1 MNAVNLVITADGQG
15 AIQVLQKTENAMKT
29 LKSSAEQLTSALP
42 SLNGTFRSLIGSLST
57 LYASFKAFE
66 TLKESA
72 TLAAR
77 VETLGIVMQT
87 VGKNAGYSKAEV
99 EAYSEGVRKM
109 GITTQEAQQ
118 SIIRMMQAHLD
129 LTKSQELARV
139 AQDAAVIGNI
149 NSSEALQRLMHGII
163 TLQPEILRTVGIT
176 VEFESAYKKFAESA
190 GRTAESL
197 SSQEKQQIA
206 LNLVLERGKDIAGSY
221 GAAMGTVGKLMTSL
235 PRFIE
240 EVKLKFG
247 ELFSPAL
254 GILVEG
260 TIEKFKS
267 WERTLAELKASG
279 DIARWADNIKTGFAV
294 AVGSIDN
301 LWKAA
306 KTCVSI
312 IYDLKEA
319 LIAASVAIG
328 SYYTAQMIIAAVQ
341 TGKLI
346 TQIKDLIT
354 VVEILAYRSF
364 TALLT
369 PAGLVAAALGA
380 LTYVTIN
387 HYQEQRAAELEME
400 NFKKSLST
408 FSADAKTQEMI
419 DHLEILALEIEA
431 VGGRS
436 DETRQKIEM
445 LKRVMSGGQ
454 AGTEAEMWK
463 GIVHYGDIGGGKP
476 LPAPTPDLKKIK
488 DTNKRIEEEIA
499 KLTMTEIEYIHHRAK
514 EFEKEGADKVLVSK
528 WTTAQLAKYWAEY
541 DEKSQER
548 IKKAY
553 EEEQKLADKIV
564 LLNLQTK
571 NKLFDLDAEHQAKQ
585 MEWSAK
591 AGLLN
596 EETLA
601 RKKNELQ
608 IQALKNKE
616 AETNLALQQL
626 GYAEDMLY
634 PTERMLELLK
644 DKEVIV
650 RQILHTEESLAFEIF
665 DIQIAKQKELN
676 DLLKQQADNKKKG
689 YDDTW
694 AQMMDMANQVGG
706 EAGVGLGKLGS
717 SLKGIADIGMGKDAA
732 SQRYQAA
739 LEEWNAIKA
748 LNEQGYIDEFTQ
760 LQSYN
765 QMKLAEEQMHQQQRL
780 SIISNSFGM
789 MAGAAQAFYALS
801 GQQNKT
807 FFNVYKAFAIAQT
820 TIDTYQ
826 AAVAAYK
833 AMAGIPIVGPALAT
847 AAAAAAI
854 AFGMARVAAIA
865 SMQPGGGAATAAV
878 PSGGGG
884 YSYSTPTTNTWQQ
897 TEKTNERP
905 LVVNVYV
912 SGATNSKEVII
923 SDIIKTLKS
932 EQLNA
937 TVAHSGWF
945 VGSTPQ
951 IVRSVPSY
959 IFNTA
964 PRLHDGY
971 DPAREYPAILEKG
984 EIVIPNKVPAP
995 IKNFI
1000 REIVYSETTQ
1010 PSIVQMIDFNTAP
1023 RLHDGYDPGGYNQLK
1038 IYQLDTQNAD
1048 YKEINNN
1055 KTINVINHFHISG
1068 NVVDHDAFA
1077 REMIPSIQKAVE
1089 DGMRVN

>member
-57 LYASFKAFE
+57 LYTSFKAFE

-118 SIIRMMQAHLD
+118 SIIRMMQANLD

-149 NSSEALQRLMHGII
+149 NSSEALQRLLHGIT

-190 GRTAESL
+190 GRTVESL

-221 GAAMGTVGKLMTSL
+221 EAAMGTVGKLMTSL

-240 EVKLKFG
+240 EVKLKIG

-254 GILVEG
+254 GVL
-260 TIEKFKS
+260 IETTVNKLKT
-267 WERTLAELKASG
+267 WDRALAELKASG
-279 DIARWADNIKTGFAV
+279 DLAKWAEDIKSAFVIAVD
-294 AVGSIDN
+294 SIEN
-301 LWKAA
+301 LWKVV
-306 KTCVSI
+306 KTCVSV

-319 LIAASVAIG
+319 LIAASVALG
-328 SYYTAQMIIAAVQ
+328 SYYVAQIITAALE

-346 TQIKDLIT
+346 TQLRELIT
-354 VVEILAYRSF
+354 VLEILSYRAL
-364 TALLT
+364 TALAS
-369 PAGLVAAALGA
+369 PIGLVAAGLGV

-387 HYQEQRAAELEME
+387 HYESVREAEIEME

-408 FSADAKTQEMI
+408 FKADAKTQEMI

-463 GIVHYGDIGGGKP
+463 GLVHYGDIGGGKS

-488 DTNKRIEEEIA
+488 DMNKRIEEEIA

-514 EFEKEGADKVLVSK
+514 EFEKEGSNKQLITK
-528 WTTAQLAKYWAEY
+528 WVTAQLAKYWAEF
-541 DEKSQER
+541 EKESEER
-548 IKKAY
+548 IRKSY
-553 EEEQKLADKIV
+553 EEERKLADKIV
-564 LLNLQTK
+564 LLAKQTK
-571 NKLFDLDAEHQAKQ
+571 NRIYELESASQIKVLETDLKV
-585 MEWSAK
+585 
-591 AGLLN
+591 GLIN
-596 EETLA
+596 ETVLA
-601 RKKNELQ
+601 QKKNEIQ
-608 IQALKNKE
+608 IQTLKNKKDE
-616 AETNLALQQL
+616 ISLTLEQI
-626 GYAEDMLY
+626 GYVEDLLY
-634 PTERMLELLK
+634 PTEKMYELLK
-644 DKEVIV
+644 EREIIEK
-650 RQILHTEESLAFEIF
+650 QIELTERELAFEIL
-665 DIQIAKQKELN
+665 DIQISKQNELN
-676 DLLKQQADNKKKG
+676 KLLEKESTYRQKG

-694 AQMMDMANQVGG
+694 TKLMDMANQVGG
-706 EAGVGLGKLGS
+706 EAGQGLGKTGA
-717 SLKGIADIGMGKDAA
+717 SLKGISDIYSGKDIY
-732 SQRYQAA
+732 SQRYQQA
-739 LEEWNAIKA
+739 LENYNTMKKLMEEI
-748 LNEQGYIDEFTQ
+748 YIDDYTQ
-760 LQSYN
+760 MKYYN
-765 QMKLAEEQMHQQQRL
+765 ELKLAEEEMYTQQR
-780 SIISNSFGM
+780 IGIASNAFGM

-801 GQQNKT
+801 GQQSKT
-807 FFNVYKAFAIAQT
+807 FFNIYKAFAIAQT

-833 AMAGIPIVGPALAT
+833 AMAGIPVVGPTLAV

-884 YSYSTPTTNTWQQ
+884 YSYSTPTTNTWE
-897 TEKTNERP
+897 TETKQSERP
-905 LVVNVYV
+905 MVVN
-912 SGATNSKEVII
+912 I
-923 SDIIKTLKS
+923 
-932 EQLNA
+932 
-937 TVAHSGWF
+937 
-945 VGSTPQ
+945 
-951 IVRSVPSY
+951 
-959 IFNTA
+959 
-964 PRLHDGY
+964 
-971 DPAREYPAILEKG
+971 
-984 EIVIPNKVPAP
+984 
-995 IKNFI
+995 
-1000 REIVYSETTQ
+1000 
-1010 PSIVQMIDFNTAP
+1010 
-1023 RLHDGYDPGGYNQLK
+1023 
-1038 IYQLDTQNAD
+1038 
-1048 YKEINNN
+1048 
-1055 KTINVINHFHISG
+1055 HIAG

-1077 REMIPSIQKAVE
+1077 RELIPSIKKAID
-1089 DGMRVN
+1089 DGMRI